1 MTFTQ
6 TFGGTTIYPAGV
18 SYRAVALS
26 ADQTLSWPVETATNG
41 DVVAQIM
48 DVTPSAGSLSIIMP
62 PANEVSVGETTL
74 FFNPGAFTFTVKDN
88 GGNTIVAIA
97 AGLSYQVYLIGN
109 STVNGTWR
117 STQYAAGTSVATAG
131 SLVGAGI
138 KAISTTLNQSMSVT
152 TLNSN
157 YAIGDADRSEA
168 FVWNGGAGAFTLPSS
183 GTVGNDWFCQ
193 LRNSGT
199 GAITLTPTG
208 AELINGAA
216 NLTFN
221 PGDSAIVICDGSAFF
236 TIGFGQS
243 AAFAFDYVSIDLS
256 SPVTSPYTLSGANLN
271 RIAYS
276 FGGTLTT
283 NMEVLIPATI
293 QQYWISNDTSGAFT
307 LTVKVAG
314 QTGVVIP
321 QGSRGIYYCNG
332 TDIIDADT
340 ASFAFPLTVA
350 QGGTGATTESG
361 ARINLGGTSVGIG
374 VFTAVTAADGRNAL
388 IAAKSGANSDIT
400 SLTGLTTPLSV
411 GQGGTGVAT
420 LTANGV
426 VLGNGASALAVTAVG
441 TTGQVLVGNTGA
453 APTWSTLSGIGVTS
467 FSAGTTGLT
476 PSTATTGVVTLAG
489 TLGVANG
496 GTGTAT
502 AFTSGSVVFSGAS
515 GVYTQD
521 NANLFW
527 DDTNNRLG
535 IGTAS
540 PSVPLDVAGQARAS
554 TIYATSSTASSF
566 VTRLTNQD
574 FQIYAT
580 NGVATGNSGDVKA
593 TIGLYYADN
602 LANLNGGIQFT
613 RGGAGTDGWLNFLTS
628 GTERM
633 RIDTSGNVGIGT
645 SSPQSRLNVEG
656 GSLASGAATG
666 ILAAGSIAT
675 GRLIS
680 GGGSTVNAIHTYY
693 DDRAYEISA
702 GSTSGYVTGVVI
714 AARSYTG
721 TAGDAVTLWTRN
733 AERMRIDGSGNVMI
747 GGTTAN
753 SKLDVNGDL
762 TLRNGSGITIGFA
775 FNNSGWMD
783 FAGSANVNGTQMSHS
798 GTLRFLTASTERMRI
813 DSSGNVGIG
822 TSSPVSV
829 LNVSGTTGFTW
840 PDGGGTS
847 SGLVTIGTQGTGGSL
862 FVNTAS
868 LSAGFASGLAIDG
881 TYSSLSSVVNI
892 KAVGVKSG
900 GGYNASL
907 AFHTSFETTLAER
920 MRIDSSGNVGI
931 GTSGPSSYGK
941 LAVIGN
947 IASSTDGATIL
958 TMRANAGAT
967 TLGAYNTTASSLS
980 FTTNT
985 GGGGEVERMRITDT
999 GNVGIGT
1006 SSPGAKLEVT
1016 GSVRI
1021 YQSTGGVFNMQYTT
1035 ANANSRSW
1043 QINHDVQAYGD
1054 FSIQQSTTQTG
1065 STYADRLLIDASGN
1079 VGIGAA
1085 SPSAKLDVRSAN
1097 IADGTNGGIINVYST
1112 TAQAANVGGKLD
1124 LGGLYDGSNSLS
1136 FASVAGRKENGTS
1149 GDWSGYMQFST
1160 RRFGADF
1167 VERMRIDSSGNV
1179 GIGTSSPAEKLDV
1192 AGNAK
1197 ISSGSSFYWGD
1208 ATSQITAVNAGAM
1221 RFLVGN
1227 GGEKMRIDGSGDV
1240 GIGTTSPSQKLDI
1253 GGGGNLRLSGA
1264 STGDQSIRVGTSRSG
1279 NGYSFIDLQG
1289 DTTYDNGLR
1298 IIRTNGGA
1306 NTPSHIEHRGTGA
1319 LSLITQEAGPITF
1332 LTSATERARI
1342 DTSGNLLVGTT
1353 AAGQSDSNSLTL
1365 QPSGGIGVVNHA
1377 TGTASGT
1384 GYFAFALAGTGIGS
1398 ITQSGTTAVL
1408 YNTSSD
1414 YRLKDIDGPVAN
1426 SGAYI
1431 DALKP
1436 VQGSWK
1442 ADGSRFIGLLA
1453 HEVQEVSETPIA
1465 TGEKDGE
1472 KMQAMDYSAPEL
1484 IANLIAEI
1492 QSLRA
1497 RVAQLEGN

>member
-26 ADQTLSWPVETATNG
+26 ANQTLTWPVETATSNNI
-41 DVVAQIM
+41 VAQIM

-74 FFNPGAFTFTVKDN
+74 FFNPGAFSFTVKDN

-97 AGLSYQVYLIGN
+97 PGLSYQVYLIGN

-131 SLVGAGI
+131 SLVGSGI
-138 KAISTTLNQSMSVT
+138 KAISSTLNQSMSVT

-157 YAIGDADRSEA
+157 YTIGDADRSEA

-193 LRNSGT
+193 IRNSGT

-208 AELINGAA
+208 SELINGAP

-276 FGGTLTT
+276 FGGTLTA

-293 QQYWISNDTSGAFT
+293 QQYWISNDTSGAFS
-307 LTVKVAG
+307 LTVKVSG

-361 ARINLGGTSVGIG
+361 ARVNLGGTSVGIG

-411 GQGGTGVAT
+411 PQGGTGVAT

-502 AFTSGSVVFSGAS
+502 AFTAGSVVFAGAS
-515 GVYTQD
+515 GVYSQD

-527 DDTNNRLG
+527 DDTNDRLGIGTATPGTILETASDTDGSIRSGSYVSSAVGGSFQGRKARGSKASPSAVTTDDTLVSLIGAGYTSGSAFSGNVGAIAITAAEAFTATANGTNITISTTAIGATARSEAVRITSAGDVG

-540 PSVPLDVAGQARAS
+540 PSAKLDVIGIASARTDASTGNSPLVAVNTNSGNNTTKYTSLLLQGYDTVGTGKNTGLVLAGPSDANYVTSYMAFHTRSADALSERIRITSGGDVGINTSAPTARLHVFGNNGTFGTNSFFGLNGSTSGIAIGNNGTIGLIQGQA
-554 TIYATSSTASSF
+554 TATSSTA
-566 VTRLTNQD
+566 
-574 FQIYAT
+574 
-580 NGVATGNSGDVKA
+580 
-593 TIGLYYADN
+593 ADI
-602 LANLNGGIQFT
+602 GIQVN
-613 RGGAGTDGWLNFLTS
+613 G
-628 GTERM
+628 
-633 RIDTSGNVGIGT
+633 GNVGIGT
-645 SSPQSRLNVEG
+645 SSP
-656 GSLASGAATG
+656 
-666 ILAAGSIAT
+666 
-675 GRLIS
+675 
-680 GGGSTVNAIHTYY
+680 
-693 DDRAYEISA
+693 
-702 GSTSGYVTGVVI
+702 
-714 AARSYTG
+714 G
-721 TAGDAVTLWTRN
+721 T
-733 AERMRIDGSGNVMI
+733 
-747 GGTTAN
+747 
-753 SKLDVNGDL
+753 KLDVSSSAANIVASRSTTSFAAFQRFAPTGQQAYDFYTINGVEAGRITVD
-762 TLRNGSGITIGFA
+762 GSNFMAFA
-775 FNNSGWMD
+775 T
-783 FAGSANVNGTQMSHS
+783 GSA
-798 GTLRFLTASTERMRI
+798 AAERMRI

-822 TSSPVSV
+822 TSSPTAALSIARGAG
-829 LNVSGTTGFTW
+829 LSAEISLRGGNVAAAAEFYIAQVQDGFTTYLYNRANG
-840 PDGGGTS
+840 PMIFGTNNS
-847 SGLVTIGTQGTGGSL
+847 
-862 FVNTAS
+862 
-868 LSAGFASGLAIDG
+868 
-881 TYSSLSSVVNI
+881 
-892 KAVGVKSG
+892 
-900 GGYNASL
+900 
-907 AFHTSFETTLAER
+907 ER
-920 MRIDSSGNVGI
+920 ARIDSSGNVM
-931 GTSGPSSYGK
+931 
-941 LAVIGN
+941 V
-947 IASSTDGATIL
+947 
-958 TMRANAGAT
+958 
-967 TLGAYNTTASSLS
+967 NTTTAIEKLTIGS
-980 FTTNT
+980 TTA
-985 GGGGEVERMRITDT
+985 
-999 GNVGIGT
+999 T
-1006 SSPGAKLEVT
+1006 SSG
-1016 GSVRI
+1016 
-1021 YQSTGGVFNMQYTT
+1021 
-1035 ANANSRSW
+1035 
-1043 QINHDVQAYGD
+1043 INQR
-1054 FSIQQSTTQTG
+1054 TTQTDFAIKPSNTAAG
-1065 STYADRLLIDASGN
+1065 GVTLEVGWVAGGQGPLIFN
-1079 VGIGAA
+1079 
-1085 SPSAKLDVRSAN
+1085 
-1097 IADGTNGGIINVYST
+1097 
-1112 TAQAANVGGKLD
+1112 
-1124 LGGLYDGSNSLS
+1124 LGGEK
-1136 FASVAGRKENGTS
+1136 A
-1149 GDWSGYMQFST
+1149 
-1160 RRFGADF
+1160 
-1167 VERMRIDSSGNV
+1167 RIDS
-1179 GIGTSSPAEKLDV
+1179 
-1192 AGNAK
+1192 
-1197 ISSGSSFYWGD
+1197 
-1208 ATSQITAVNAGAM
+1208 
-1221 RFLVGN
+1221 
-1227 GGEKMRIDGSGDV
+1227 
-1240 GIGTTSPSQKLDI
+1240 
-1253 GGGGNLRLSGA
+1253 
-1264 STGDQSIRVGTSRSG
+1264 
-1279 NGYSFIDLQG
+1279 
-1289 DTTYDNGLR
+1289 
-1298 IIRTNGGA
+1298 
-1306 NTPSHIEHRGTGA
+1306 
-1319 LSLITQEAGPITF
+1319 
-1332 LTSATERARI
+1332 
-1342 DTSGNLLVGTT
+1342 SGNLLVGTT
-1353 AAGQSDSNSLTL
+1353 SASCGGSTMRQHIDATDFCLGLTT
-1365 QPSGGIGVVNHA
+1365 A
-1377 TGTASGT
+1377 ASGNT
-1384 GYFAFALAGTGIGS
+1384 QAVRFAYGATAVGS
-1398 ITQSGTTAVL
+1398 ITLTGSTTT

-1414 YRLKDIDGPVAN
+1414 YRLKDINGPIAN

-1431 DALKP
+1431 DALNP

-1472 KMQAMDYSAPEL
+1472 EMQAMDYSAPEL